1 MAKIINTFLLG
12 VDKLMPEILLRQP
25 GFSVS
30 GPFTQNKKRILKFN
44 ETKDSRYIYQNQLD
58 KSCFQH
64 VMAMEILK
72 SFLEEQLLIK
82 YYVIKQL
89 I

>member
-12 VDKLMPEILLRQP
+12 VDKLMLEILLRQP